1 MVNKGANLVLRISIE
16 QKAEIQSGANALGQ
30 SLTTFVID
38 AALKQA
44 RRVAK
49 RPPTRGV
56 HGGVPTW
63 FRATCYEAAN
73 GGATSYETAGRKL
86 ASAVGA
92 EVPHNVDLDDWVAEV
107 AVLID
112 LLAGK
117 DERGAWEWFQ
127 QHYPKFMALVPARR
141 REQFIAGVL
150 RAYLEDCIAV

>member
-30 SLTTFVID
+30 SLTTFFID

-44 RRVAK
+44 
-49 RPPTRGV
+49 RGV